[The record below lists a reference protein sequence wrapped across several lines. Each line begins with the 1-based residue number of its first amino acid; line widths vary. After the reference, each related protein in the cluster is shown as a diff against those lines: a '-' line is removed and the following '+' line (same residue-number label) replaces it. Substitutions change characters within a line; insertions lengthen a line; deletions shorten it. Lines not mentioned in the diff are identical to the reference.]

1 MLLLQDRVLMVIVA
15 LMVPLVL
22 VEQELVEMVVLQIQA
37 LLEEVAAVVVVPVAE
52 LADMDMDPF
61 LELLEILEMLEVV
74 DQEIPVQ
81 LELVVPEVTLSS
93 ILPEILGKLVELVLL
108 VTQEILIPEMRVVL
122 FLVMLEIPELVEIL
136 EL

>member
-37 LLEEVAAVVVVPVAE
+37 LLEEVVEEAVVPVAE

>member
-37 LLEEVAAVVVVPVAE
+37 LLEEVVEEAVVPVAE
-52 LADMDMDPF
+52 LADMDMEAF
-61 LELLEILEMLEVV
+61 LELLEILEILEVV